1 MGFNIIIILTTAVN
15 FTVGTLVT
23 SSLGFGYAIPRGS
36 YKQYEKFL
44 SLKNYL
50 LKNYY
55 KELDEDKLIE
65 GAIKGM
71 FNSIGDPYTLYM
83 NAEEYSDLMTRTQG
97 VYGGIGVIVTRRRWL
112 CNRSI
117 PDRRYGESGLFR
129 ETE

>member
-1 MGFNIIIILTTAVN
+1 MISKRKAIVGALIIIILTSVLN
-15 FTVGTLVT
+15 FTVGNLVT
-23 SSLGFGYAIPRGS
+23 SPLGFGYAIPRGS

-55 KELDEDKLIE
+55 RELDEDQLIE

-83 NAEEYSDLMTRTQG
+83 DAKEYSDLVTRTQG
-97 VYGGIGVIVTRRRWL
+97 VYGGIGVIAV
-112 CNRSI
+112 S
-117 PDRRYGESGLFR
+117 
-129 ETE
+129 